1 MSIGNLIGIIILIII
16 YYIVLTLL
24 FLKLYE
30 RETSFGILNTFREIL
45 CFIPLVRFIYYIYMK
60 I

>member
-1 MSIGNLIGIIILIII
+1 MIIGNLIGIIILIIG
-16 YYIVLTLL
+16 YYIISTLL

-30 RETSFGILNTFREIL
+30 RRTLYGILNTFGIIL
-45 CFIPLVRFIYYIYMK
+45 CFIPLVRFIYYIYLN

>member
-1 MSIGNLIGIIILIII
+1 MNIENLIGIIILIIS
-16 YYIVLTLL
+16 YYIISTLL

-30 RETSFGILNTFREIL
+30 RETLFGILDTFGQIL
-45 CFIPLVRFIYYIYMK
+45 CFIPLIRFIYYIYLK